1 MAGVASE
8 PLSVAAAKARLRAV
22 VSDLEMAALAP
33 MEPRRAMLLALL
45 AGILTGT
52 GPESRKA
59 LGRILLGLLFDTD
72 R

>member
-22 VSDLEMAALAP
+22 VSDLEMAAIAP
-33 MEPRRAMLLALL
+33 MEPRRAVLLALL
-45 AGILTGT
+45 AGILAGT
-52 GPESRKA
+52 SPDSRKVLA
-59 LGRILLGLLFDTD
+59 RILLGLLFDSD